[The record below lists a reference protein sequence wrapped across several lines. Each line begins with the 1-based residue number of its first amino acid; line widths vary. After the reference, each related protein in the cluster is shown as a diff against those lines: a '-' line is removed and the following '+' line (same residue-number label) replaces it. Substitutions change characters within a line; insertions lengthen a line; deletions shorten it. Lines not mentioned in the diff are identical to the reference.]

1 MLDNYANFLLA
12 NCYFRY
18 CHAIYCST
26 IINLAFNNWNRINTT
41 RKNIDRLD
49 CSKRYRCLNCCWV
62 FASILTEEGYQDA
75 DILTALTFALVFI
88 TVCVHGFTLG
98 PLAKKLGL
106 SNQESEGVVI
116 VGGSSF
122 AIALA
127 DKLKELDYPVLITDS
142 SRGRLR
148 SATQKGI
155 NTHHG

>member
-1 MLDNYANFLLA
+1 
-12 NCYFRY
+12 
-18 CHAIYCST
+18 T
-26 IINLAFNNWNRINTT
+26 IGTELT
-41 RKNIDRLD
+41 RQEKTLIGWIAPRGIVALTVAG
-49 CSKRYRCLNCCWV
+49 Y

-116 VGGSSF
+116 VGASSF

-142 SRGRLR
+142 SRGTLR
-148 SATQKGI
+148 SATQKGL
-155 NTHHG
+155 NPHHAEILAEHGR